1 LKLSSGIAPIAAL
14 RRAGVNVA
22 LGTDG
27 AASNNRLDV
36 FAEARLASL
45 IAKVAAN
52 DAGALPAAEVL
63 RMATLGGATAL
74 GMEGE
79 IGSLEEGKQ
88 ADAIAV
94 DLGGLSHAPCY
105 DPVSHLVHV
114 TGRDQVSD
122 VWIAG
127 ERLVADGALTRL
139 DSKELASRAHF
150 WQDRLR

>member
-1 LKLSSGIAPIAAL
+1 
-14 RRAGVNVA
+14 
-22 LGTDG
+22 
-27 AASNNRLDV
+27 
-36 FAEARLASL
+36 
-45 IAKVAAN
+45 
-52 DAGALPAAEVL
+52 
-63 RMATLGGATAL
+63 MATLGGATAL

-105 DPVSHLVHV
+105 DPISHLVHV

-139 DSKELASRAHF
+139 DNKELASRAHF
-150 WQDRLR
+150 WQDRLQ